1 MQEEKDFTDLA
12 KMFGLLI
19 VLTISI
25 PIVLVW
31 TIFKYFFIRKEN
43 KKLTDSD
50 FC

>member
-1 MQEEKDFTDLA
+1 MNKEQDFIDLA

-25 PIVLVW
+25 PIVFVW
-31 TIFKYFFIRKEN
+31 TVFKYFFIKDEN
-43 KKLTDSD
+43 LKDSD